1 MNYKRLAT
9 VFAVLSLVLTLIGCG
24 EKITL
29 LDLEITADKDN
40 NPDNIGIP
48 SPLVLH
54 FYELAEAD
62 RFSKLDF
69 WALTKDPAKQ
79 LSDNLV
85 SHAKFVIVPNQTHKY
100 KIRLNE
106 KTKYFGVVG
115 NFRNVDKDGAWRF
128 VKILNLDWDNDIELY
143 INKYSIE
150 ERY

>member
-1 MNYKRLAT
+1 MNHKRLAT
-9 VFAVLSLVLTLIGCG
+9 VFAALSLVLTLIGCG
-24 EKITL
+24 ERITL

-40 NPDNIGIP
+40 NPDNRGIP

-54 FYELAEAD
+54 FYELTEAD

-69 WALTKDPAKQ
+69 WELTEDPAKQ
-79 LSDNLV
+79 LEDNLV
-85 SHAKFVIVPNQTHKY
+85 SHAKRVIVPKETHTY

-115 NFRNVDKDGAWRF
+115 NFRKLDVNGTWRF
-128 VKILNLDWDNDIELY
+128 VKILNLDWGNDIELY
-143 INKYSIE
+143 INKHSIE